1 MRLTSRFLTIGWFS
15 ILLESNFNWDR
26 VSKLWLLFD
35 YENINLLILTVF
47 ILIHYWLLFSFI
59 KVMLLKRIEHFI
71 HSFIHSIWSIYRFC
85 LVEKLSGKI
94 RNQFFFFRREIKWLI
109 LSQKKRE
116 LFKNR
121 FPQILQEQTDS
132 RDKMKIFNHFC
143 YLTSNDNIV
152 RNGRIK
158 V

>member
-1 MRLTSRFLTIGWFS
+1 MVTWLILRIKNSSYLFMRLTSRFLTIGWFS

-47 ILIHYWLLFSFI
+47 ILIHYCLLFSFI

-71 HSFIHSIWSIYRFC
+71 HLFIHSFIHSFIHLFIHSIWSIYRFC

-94 RNQFFFFRREIKWLI
+94 RNQFFFFVEK
-109 LSQKKRE
+109 
-116 LFKNR
+116 
-121 FPQILQEQTDS
+121 
-132 RDKMKIFNHFC
+132 
-143 YLTSNDNIV
+143 
-152 RNGRIK
+152 
-158 V
+158 